1 MSDLGLTQP
10 APQAGTT
17 QLVEEKL
24 RLEQRFKGGAGWF
37 YWIAGLSMVNT
48 ISLMVGSTWGFIFGL
63 GITSLIA
70 AVAAQLGTV
79 VLAIGFTINAVIA
92 GLLIFFGYQAQQRKK
107 WAFFVGMAL
116 YGLDGCISLLVGD
129 WIGVGVHGLVLFFV
143 YQGLAAFNE
152 MIALEARS
160 ENFPIPAAG

>member
-1 MSDLGLTQP
+1 MGNLGLTQP
-10 APQAGTT
+10 APQAGDT

-48 ISLMVGSTWGFIFGL
+48 VSLMVGSDWGFIFGL

-70 AVAAQLGTV
+70 AVAAQLGTI
-79 VLAIGFTINAVIA
+79 VLAIGFVINAAIA
-92 GLLIFFGYQAQQRKK
+92 GMLVLFGYQAQQRQK

-116 YGLDGCISLLVGD
+116 YGLDGCLSLLFGD
-129 WIGVGVHGLVLFFV
+129 WLGVGVHGLALFFI
-143 YQGLAAFNE
+143 YQGLAAFNQLQ
-152 MIALEARS
+152 ALEARTGS
-160 ENFPIPAAG
+160 APIPPA